1 MKLGEY
7 IAQYRI
13 EHSLSQRR
21 FALNCDLSN
30 GYVSM
35 LEKGINPSTQR
46 PVTPTMQ
53 QLKKLAFGM
62 GLTVA
67 ELLERVDDM
76 PIDISVRDIEI
87 PDGLSKAKLDLIEQI
102 KALPE
107 EKVQLLLQLA
117 RSLR

>member
-1 MKLGEY
+1 MKLGDL

-35 LEKGINPSTQR
+35 LEKGINPATQK

-53 QLKKLAFGM
+53 QLKKIADGM
-62 GLTVA
+62 GLTVT
-67 ELLERVDDM
+67 ELLEKVDDM
-76 PIDISVRDIEI
+76 PIDISLGDHDSAES
-87 PDGLSKAKLDLIEQI
+87 LSKEKQDLIEQI

-117 RSLR
+117 KSLR